1 MRSLFSARSFAD
13 RAAARR
19 AETPRDDEG
28 AGAGE
33 PSRETSGA
41 SALPP
46 APESAARETA
56 SAAPDDPFPARV
68 PEPRESAAPGLAE
81 APAAFEGRPAR
92 PGIFRAPGAR
102 ALAHP
107 PAASEE
113 PPQAPAAAPR
123 SELPAPP
130 PEARREGQEAGG
142 ATPETP
148 ADRAADRMPP
158 AVAPSARPLAAA
170 GIGSDATAPS
180 GEDAPAVELPPEAE
194 TPGGGEA
201 TLDGEGGLDP
211 DRSAAAALPGDE
223 GDDPA
228 DDAEPVSDTAAP
240 PEADPADAPRLAAV
254 TPAPRRESA
263 PARASPPVRRAP
275 ARPARPL
282 ASGASP
288 RPPEGARP
296 TGTLLTPQ
304 PPEGTLRLVPL
315 QALAKG
321 GRWRTEAMR
330 SYRMPLMLWLTRGQ
344 GRITVAGFTRGYG
357 AHNAVFVPPRT
368 MHGFEVTAQVYGT
381 AVFFEEAPSLPLP
394 ERPVHL
400 RVRDAV
406 AQGEI
411 TTILEQLGRE
421 IEGDRPL
428 RARAI
433 HHHAG
438 LLSVWLDRQIATADD
453 ARPDTASLR
462 LVRRYTEAVE
472 AQLYTGQGV
481 GDYAEALGVTPTH
494 LSRVCR
500 ETCGRSASD
509 ILADRVTFEARRL
522 LAETTLPVKQV
533 AQILGYGSAA
543 YFTRAF
549 QNRTGQTPTQFRSA
563 P

>member
-1 MRSLFSARSFAD
+1 VS
-13 RAAARR
+13 
-19 AETPRDDEG
+19 P
-28 AGAGE
+28 
-33 PSRETSGA
+33 
-41 SALPP
+41 AL
-46 APESAARETA
+46 
-56 SAAPDDPFPARV
+56 V
-68 PEPRESAAPGLAE
+68 
-81 APAAFEGRPAR
+81 
-92 PGIFRAPGAR
+92 
-102 ALAHP
+102 
-107 PAASEE
+107 
-113 PPQAPAAAPR
+113 
-123 SELPAPP
+123 
-130 PEARREGQEAGG
+130 
-142 ATPETP
+142 
-148 ADRAADRMPP
+148 P
-158 AVAPSARPLAAA
+158 AVTPGVRPD
-170 GIGSDATAPS
+170 GTDISD
-180 GEDAPAVELPPEAE
+180 EEAPAVETATEGERPSGAEAV
-194 TPGGGEA
+194 
-201 TLDGEGGLDP
+201 LDGAAGLDP
-211 DRSAAAALPGDE
+211 DRSAGAALPDDE
-223 GDDPA
+223 GNEAA
-228 DDAEPVSDTAAP
+228 DDAEPVSESTHP
-240 PEADPADAPRLAAV
+240 PEAKPADAPQHEEGV
-254 TPAPRRESA
+254 TPAPRPEAAS
-263 PARASPPVRRAP
+263 ARAAPPVRRAP

-330 SYRMPLMLWLTRGQ
+330 SYRMPLMLWFTRGQ

-394 ERPVHL
+394 GRPVHL

-438 LLSVWLDRQIATADD
+438 LLSVWLDRQIASADD

-462 LVRRYTEAVE
+462 LVRRFTEAVE

-563 P
+563 A